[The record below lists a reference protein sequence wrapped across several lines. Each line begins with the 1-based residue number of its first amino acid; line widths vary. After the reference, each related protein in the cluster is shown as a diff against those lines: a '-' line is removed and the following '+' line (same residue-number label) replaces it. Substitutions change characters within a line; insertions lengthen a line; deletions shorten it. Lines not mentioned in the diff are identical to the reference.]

1 MFNAHSGERYDDGFT
16 RIGFGGIV
24 VGLFLLG
31 SLVWAAESGA
41 FAEFLSG
48 IVSLGHLVGQ

>member
-24 VGLFLLG
+24 VGLLLLG